1 MYVHYIA
8 TDSVHDSDFVA
19 DRPAG
24 RIDYLFIFVKTPST
38 FIIDNQIHSIVYP
51 SVVLLDSHTPHKYFA
66 NDMQYI
72 DDYLHFAVIDRKE
85 FIEKLTFPLNQPIQI
100 SNDSFISDIMKMIY
114 KEFKLEN
121 RKSDEIYSLLI
132 QLLMLKVGEEWA
144 LYQKHNTDIPH
155 YNDLLAI
162 RNMILNNPNQTWTIE
177 ELAQKAHLSYAY
189 FQVMYK
195 KAFGNTCIS
204 DVIITKIAQ
213 AKLLLTST
221 TLSVHQISQELGYNE
236 VYHFIRQ
243 FKKSTGYTPGAFR
256 KIDKVSPR

>member
-8 TDSVHDSDFVA
+8 IDSVHDSDFVA

-24 RIDYLFIFVKTPST
+24 RIDYLLIFVKTPST
-38 FIIDNQIHSIVYP
+38 FIIDNKIHSIIYP
-51 SVVLLDSHTPHKYFA
+51 SVVLLDSYTPHRYFA

-72 DDYLHFAVIDRKE
+72 DDYLHFAVIDRKD
-85 FIEKLTFPLNQPIQI
+85 FIDKLTFPLNHPVQI
-100 SNDSFISDIMKMIY
+100 SNNSFISDILKMIY
-114 KEFKLEN
+114 NEFKLEK
-121 RKSDEIYSLLI
+121 RKSDEVYSLLI
-132 QLLMLKVGEEWA
+132 QLLMLKIGEEWA

-155 YNDLLAI
+155 YNDLLAL
-162 RNMILNNPNQTWTIE
+162 RNQILNNPNQTWTIE

-195 KAFGNTCIS
+195 KAFGTTCIS
-204 DVIITKIAQ
+204 DVINTKIAQ

-221 TLSVHQISQELGYNE
+221 TLSVNQISRELGYNE

-256 KIDKVSPR
+256 KK

>member
-8 TDSVHDSDFVA
+8 TDCVHDSDYVA

-24 RIDYLFIFVKTPST
+24 RIDFLFIFVKTPST
-38 FIIDNQIHSIVYP
+38 FIIDNHIHSIIYP
-51 SVVLLDSHTPHKYFA
+51 SVVLLDSYTPHKYFS
-66 NDMQYI
+66 NHMQYI
-72 DDYLHFAVIDRKE
+72 DDYLHFAVIDREE
-85 FIEKLTFPLNQPIQI
+85 FIAKLIFPLNQPIQI
-100 SNDSFISDIMKMIY
+100 SNNSFISDILKMID

-132 QLLMLKVGEEWA
+132 QLLMLKVGEEWS

-162 RNMILNNPNQTWTIE
+162 RNMILSNPNQIWTIE
-177 ELAQKAHLSYAY
+177 ELAQRAHLSYAY

-195 KAFGNTCIS
+195 KAFGTTCIS
-204 DVIITKIAQ
+204 DVINTKIAQ

-221 TLSVHQISQELGYNE
+221 TLSVNQISQELGYNE

-256 KIDKVSPR
+256 KK

>member
-8 TDSVHDSDFVA
+8 TDCVHDSNFVA
-19 DRPAG
+19 DRPSG

-38 FIIDNQIHSIVYP
+38 FIIDSHIHSIVYP
-51 SVVLLDSHTPHKYFA
+51 SVVLLDSYTPHRYFA

-85 FIEKLTFPLNQPIQI
+85 FIDKLTFPLNQPIQI
-100 SNDSFISDIMKMIY
+100 SNNSFISDIMNMIL

-121 RKSDEIYSLLI
+121 RKSDDIYALLI
-132 QLLMLKVGEEWA
+132 QLLMIKAGEEWA

-155 YNDLLAI
+155 YSDLLAI
-162 RNMILNNPNQTWTIE
+162 RNQILNNPDQTWTIE

-195 KAFGNTCIS
+195 KAFGTTCIS
-204 DVIITKIAQ
+204 DVINTKIAQ

-221 TLSVHQISQELGYNE
+221 TLSVNQISQELGYNE

-243 FKKSTGYTPGAFR
+243 FKKSTGITPGAFR
-256 KIDKVSPR
+256 KK